1 MITEKIEKPA
11 REVLVTETLKSQNKK
26 KISTEVEIF
35 NHLNFTYR
43 MIQNHQNL
51 AVGIPHISPIAKD

>member
-26 KISTEVEIF
+26 NSTEVEIF
-35 NHLNFTYR
+35 NPLNFTYR
-43 MIQNHQNL
+43 MNQNRRNHVVETL
-51 AVGIPHISPIAKD
+51 HISPIAKD